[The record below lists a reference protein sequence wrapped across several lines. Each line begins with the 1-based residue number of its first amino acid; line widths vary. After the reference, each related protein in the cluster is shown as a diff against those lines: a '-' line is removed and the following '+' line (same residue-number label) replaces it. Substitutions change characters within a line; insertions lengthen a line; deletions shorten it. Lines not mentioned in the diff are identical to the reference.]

1 MLKHDGYLLLYIKEA
16 IGFAQARRICRL
28 WAAGA
33 KGIFSFAKENIPF
46 GTPRERLRL
55 AVSGLNN
62 SDVSEVKVPRA
73 RRSRVSIA
81 RRFASA
87 PTIRCCAAVGGS
99 AALRMRH
106 TPCGC
111 RSAHLVEVRS
121 NFRLPPVSTMRRAP
135 AMPHSVSSLPPFY
148 RHSRLTTVRRG
159 CWMCR
164 IAGIHG
170 EAMYTAPTLR
180 SACSHSSLN
189 LAMSGVEGPS
199 PRPFSW
205 GCKGD
210 ILFLRKRISP
220 FAASPHGV
228 GPEAALPRC
237 TPPAPYGRKKK
248 QPSRAAF
255 LPRPRR
261 ESCPNCQYGILIPI
275 SPLFSLDNMQY

>member
-1 MLKHDGYLLLYIKEA
+1 MLKQDSYLLLYIKEA
-16 IGFAQARRICRL
+16 IGFAPVRRICRL
-28 WAAGA
+28 RAAGA

-55 AVSGLNN
+55 AVSGLNDFYA
-62 SDVSEVKVPRA
+62 SGMGMPARGVAALELQDDLPLLLLSAAALPVSWQCSLIPVYLQSPQCGERSNAAYGRQSAAEQTSLAPHDSKA
-73 RRSRVSIA
+73 RLLSGRDSQGFMA
-81 RRFASA
+81 K
-87 PTIRCCAAVGGS
+87 PCTPHLHCAACAVIQAANWQCRGS
-99 AALRMRH
+99 
-106 TPCGC
+106 
-111 RSAHLVEVRS
+111 
-121 NFRLPPVSTMRRAP
+121 
-135 AMPHSVSSLPPFY
+135 
-148 RHSRLTTVRRG
+148 RG
-159 CWMCR
+159 
-164 IAGIHG
+164 
-170 EAMYTAPTLR
+170 P
-180 SACSHSSLN
+180 
-189 LAMSGVEGPS
+189 

-237 TPPAPYGRKKK
+237 TPPAPYRRKKK

-275 SPLFSLDNMQY
+275 SPLFSLDNMLY

>member
-1 MLKHDGYLLLYIKEA
+1 MQRCTDQRGDSLSQK
-16 IGFAQARRICRL
+16 RIPPL
-28 WAAGA
+28 EPPE
-33 KGIFSFAKENIPF
+33 KGL
-46 GTPRERLRL
+46 GL

-81 RRFASA
+81 KRFASA
-87 PTIRCCAAVGGS
+87 SIIRCCAAVGGS
-99 AALRMRH
+99 DALRMRH

-111 RSAHLVEVRS
+111 RSAHLVEVQP
-121 NFRLPPVSTMRRAP
+121 NFRLPPVSTMRRAQQ
-135 AMPHSVSSLPPFY
+135 AAFGKQSAAEQTSLAPHDSKARLQDVTICRRFMAKPCTPHPHCAACAVI
-148 RHSRLTTVRRG
+148 RATNWQCRGSR
-159 CWMCR
+159 
-164 IAGIHG
+164 
-170 EAMYTAPTLR
+170 
-180 SACSHSSLN
+180 
-189 LAMSGVEGPS
+189 GP

-237 TPPAPYGRKKK
+237 TPPAPYRRKKK

>member
-135 AMPHSVSSLPPFY
+135 AMPHLVSSLPPFY

-180 SACSHSSLN
+180 STCSHSSLN